1 MLINNTEFT
10 ALWEG
15 ESTSSP
21 DSLKSISVIDQRV
34 LPHQFKIIELTSSI
48 AIIDAISYML
58 VRGAPL
64 IGVAAAYAVYFA
76 LKESIA
82 VGDNEYFEEAVQGI
96 LLTRPTAVNLKWAVD
111 LVLGRINL
119 QTSNPDKLY
128 AAISTAR
135 KIREFEINNCKRI
148 GEIGVSIIKDI
159 YDRTQKPVNVLT
171 HCNAGWL
178 ATVDYGTA
186 LSPVYKAAE
195 LGIPIHVWVGET
207 RPRNQGASL
216 TAWEL
221 LQNKIPHTL
230 IADNA
235 GGLLMMQNKVD
246 LVIVGA
252 DRVASNAD
260 TANKIGTYLK
270 SLAAYEHSVPFYV
283 AMPSSSYDS
292 SIATGESID
301 IEDRSQDEIKYIQ
314 GLDKGMIRKVL
325 ICPEETSAYN
335 PGFDITPA
343 KFITGFIT
351 EQGIYSPSTISELE
365 PIDLEQYF

>member
-15 ESTSSP
+15 ESNSSP
-21 DSLKSISVIDQRV
+21 DSLKSISIIDQRV
-34 LPHQFKIIELTSSI
+34 LPHQIKIIELTSSI

-76 LKESIA
+76 LKESIM
-82 VGDNEYFEEAVQGI
+82 VDDFEYFESAIDGI
-96 LLTRPTAVNLKWAVD
+96 MASRPTAVNLKWALD
-111 LVLGRINL
+111 LVLSQINSKS
-119 QTSNPDKLY
+119 SNPDKLY

-135 KIREFEINNCKRI
+135 KIRNFEISNCKAI
-148 GEIGVSIIKDI
+148 GDIGVSIIQDI
-159 YDRTQKPVNVLT
+159 YAKTHKTVNILT

-186 LSPVYKAAE
+186 TAPIYKAAN
-195 LGIPIHVWVGET
+195 LGIPIHVWIDET

-221 LQNKIPHTL
+221 SHNQIPHTL

-252 DRVASNAD
+252 DRVASNGD

-270 SLAAYEHSVPFYV
+270 SLAAFEHSVPFYV
-283 AMPSSSYDS
+283 ALPSSSFDFS
-292 SIATGESID
+292 LESGNSISI
-301 IEDRSQDEIKYIQ
+301 EERSEDEIKYIQ
-314 GLDKGMIRKVL
+314 GIDKGIIRKVL

-351 EQGIYSPSTISELE
+351 EQGIYPPSKISELE
-365 PIDLEQYF
+365 SIDIEQYS